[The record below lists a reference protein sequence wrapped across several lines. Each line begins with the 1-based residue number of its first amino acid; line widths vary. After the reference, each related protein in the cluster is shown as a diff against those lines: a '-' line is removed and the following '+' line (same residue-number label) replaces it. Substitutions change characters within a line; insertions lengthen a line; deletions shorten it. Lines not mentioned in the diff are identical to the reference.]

1 MRSSRRA
8 RAARSL
14 VVGGDQG
21 QMVPKAHM
29 VADVQITAN
38 RSPRPAAPLAAPP
51 WPISTSKTEIGP
63 RTLTGRNRPYPLAPV
78 STKSTRFAP
87 DSPLEGDGFELPVRG
102 RGQSGCRPFWV
113 GLCFAIGCGPGE
125 ALLVQRGISDGAGRS
140 EPPASGRPTARRTF
154 GALDWARPEV
164 MTVCSAR
171 LSNDIRCT
179 SPPCSSLAI
188 RCSLGT

>member
-1 MRSSRRA
+1 MPSSRRG
-8 RAARSL
+8 RAARSP

-87 DSPLEGDGFELPVRG
+87 DSPLEGDGFELLVPRHKRRG
-102 RGQSGCRPFWV
+102 FPQHFGHCGGV
-113 GLCFAIGCGPGE
+113 G
-125 ALLVQRGISDGAGRS
+125 
-140 EPPASGRPTARRTF
+140 
-154 GALDWARPEV
+154 GALKRYHLMVQPFLF
-164 MTVCSAR
+164 CG
-171 LSNDIRCT
+171 SNHSIE
-179 SPPCSSLAI
+179 PGWGAV
-188 RCSLGT
+188 